1 MKHLS
6 KSDLEDFNTELN
18 TALGNI
24 FKRYG
29 VSYGGFKGVYKDG
42 FYFMNVLGS
51 DEKIQDKMAQ
61 LYVDNCSAIGLPEE
75 WLRSNI
81 YNPESNQHMTVVGL
95 DPNCEEACVRLEDKD
110 GVSYNLAPADLLRLM
125 SS

>member
-6 KSDLEDFNTELN
+6 KSDLKDFNTEIHN
-18 TALGNI
+18 ALGNV

-42 FYFMNVLGS
+42 FYFMNVIGS
-51 DEKIQDKMAQ
+51 DGNINDKFAQ
-61 LYVDNCSAIGLPEE
+61 LYLENCAGIGLPEE
-75 WLRSNI
+75 WLKSNI
-81 YNPESNQHMTVVGL
+81 YNPESNQHLTVIGL
-95 DPNCEEACVRLEDKD
+95 DPNCEDACVRLEDKD
-110 GVSYNLAPADLLRLM
+110 GVSYNMTPADLLRVM